1 MKVLWVTNT
10 SCSSAEKTGGNNGTG
25 GWLAALEKE
34 VKNDIDLEIAFLS
47 NGQTQ
52 DDFIYNGV
60 TYHPIAP
67 FRSRSYTVFRLKRLF
82 MSWDRQ
88 DMVILQRLEEIIRE
102 CRPDILHIHGTEKC
116 FGLIYERMGGENGC
130 IITDGKRIPVVISI
144 QGIVQEIVS
153 RYFTGIPEAEVR
165 RHESICSRLSKQ
177 SLIRRYR
184 QLVHQAGNEARFLRY
199 TRFIIGRT
207 EWDRKKSAGYNPD
220 RIYFHVGE
228 IMRPE
233 FYYGRHGAESNGT
246 ADEWNPESGKQRLRL
261 ITTFSDGLYKG
272 YELLLKTAAELKK
285 RGVDY
290 IWTVIGY
297 SPDTDIVPL
306 SEKVTGLSSARLDVR
321 FCGKL
326 DAGSIVKELSA
337 ADIYCQVSHIE
348 NSPNGLCEALLLGL
362 PAIAT
367 NVGGTATV
375 SNNGISALLVPDTSP
390 AAYCNAIVCLA
401 SSSSKIIS
409 GEGSRAAALIHHD
422 PKRIKKQLT
431 EAYKEILD
439 TADKP
444 ETLTE
449 KTGAIS
455 GAGISR
461 QENISS
467 RNDNENCI

>member
-246 ADEWNPESGKQRLRL
+246 ADEGNPESGKQRLRL

-272 YELLLKTAAELKK
+272 YELLLKVAAELKRK
-285 RGVDY
+285 DTDY
-290 IWTVIGY
+290 IWTIIGY
-297 SPDTDIVPL
+297 TQKSETVSI
-306 SEKVTGLSSARLDVR
+306 SEKATGLHSSNLNVR
-321 FCGKL
+321 FCGKM
-326 DAGSIVKELSA
+326 DAGSIVRELSRS
-337 ADIYCQVSHIE
+337 DIYCQVSHIE
-348 NSPNGLCEALLLGL
+348 NSPNSLCEALLLGL

-375 SNNGISALLVPDTSP
+375 ANNGISAFLVSDTSP
-390 AAYCNAIVCLA
+390 AEYARAIIRLA
-401 SSSSKIIS
+401 ASPEGIIS
-409 GEGSRAAALIHHD
+409 GEGARIAALIHHD
-422 PKRIKKQLT
+422 PERIRKQLT
-431 EAYKEILD
+431 DTYTEIIGM
-439 TADKP
+439 TGNQERAVP
-444 ETLTE
+444 EGTE
-449 KTGAIS
+449 K
-455 GAGISR
+455 
-461 QENISS
+461 
-467 RNDNENCI
+467 NEDSI